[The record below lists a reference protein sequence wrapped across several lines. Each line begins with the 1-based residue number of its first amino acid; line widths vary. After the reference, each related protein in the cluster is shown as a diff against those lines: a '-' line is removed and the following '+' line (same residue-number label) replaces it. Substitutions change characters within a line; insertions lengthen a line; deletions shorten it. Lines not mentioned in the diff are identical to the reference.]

1 MSNIKNKTSK
11 KVHNVSVPIDVKKEV
26 AKMAEI
32 CGVSLTALVGEILA
46 AGLTDSTKSSI
57 MNKKG
62 YAQIVK
68 EDAII
73 QNAKERKKAIQDG
86 ISKRLNGISKRLK
99 RAA

>member
-32 CGVSLTALVGEILA
+32 CGVSLTALVGEILS

-57 MNKKG
+57 MNKK
-62 YAQIVK
+62 AKEQIVK

-86 ISKRLNGISKRLK
+86 ISKRLK